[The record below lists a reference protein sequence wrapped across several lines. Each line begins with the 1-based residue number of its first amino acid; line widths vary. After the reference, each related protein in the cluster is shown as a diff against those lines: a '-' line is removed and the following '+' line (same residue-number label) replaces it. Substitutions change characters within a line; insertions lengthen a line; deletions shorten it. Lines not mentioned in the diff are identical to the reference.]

1 MSVRLQ
7 ILGWS
12 ASNLR
17 CPDHEISLCS
27 PDTDIPYKV
36 TFIQMPNGTGKTT
49 TLQLL
54 RATLS
59 GSAKEWT
66 PEQIAEYRNNSSS
79 AELASFVVRLSLNKK
94 LLTFELRFDFQRG
107 TIEYRTTYGSGIQ
120 NGFFPPPIIKKF
132 LNLEFVSLFIF
143 DGELARN
150 LLDDK
155 QTRARDAID
164 ALFQLSLFND
174 IVNQFQKN
182 WENHAA
188 NTSSTTE
195 QGLNRRRNRLEK
207 LKQTREEIKAKQENL
222 HLQKSRLKT
231 ELQIAEAEYDTA
243 FNKDKDLGTKLSN
256 TKKELAKAEQNVSR
270 ELLQSIE
277 EIRSP
282 QKLVPGFSFS
292 LLNLKDSLDSLK
304 LPTSTSQQ
312 FFEELARAS
321 ECVCGRPMD
330 KESSKKV
337 QERAN
342 QYLAEDEVAALNIIK
357 SNITKY
363 CSRNTPHSSQELQ
376 EQLKRLGKS
385 IRSRDNK
392 TTEISAIEK
401 QRLEQG
407 DSELE
412 DKQNKLETIK
422 SKMAACNEQLRE
434 IERSPLS
441 SPKDDTKCLK
451 ELDRLIKEA
460 KHDVAEATDTLE
472 LHNKTQ
478 IIQTILS
485 QACEQA
491 REKLRIYMINGTN
504 QRISQLLTRNPVVLK
519 DIQNSLK
526 LQNRKR
532 GSEGQTLSISYAF
545 LATLFNQSTYK
556 LPFIVDSPAIS
567 LDLNVRREVANFI
580 PSLFEQFFA
589 FTISS
594 EREGFVDTLHQSVNG
609 KVQYLT
615 LFGKVNQTQH
625 LWQDLNNRL
634 VTHTNNGILVEG
646 KEFFEQFDLEKEI

>member
-1 MSVRLQ
+1 MSVKLQ

-27 PDTDIPYKV
+27 PDTEIPYKV

-66 PEQIAEYRNNSSS
+66 SEQIAEFRNNSSS
-79 AELASFVVRLSLNKK
+79 VESASFVVRLLLNEK
-94 LLTFELRFDFQRG
+94 LLTLELRFDFQQEK
-107 TIEYRTTYGSGIQ
+107 IEYRTTYGSGIQ
-120 NGFFPPPIIKKF
+120 NGFFPPPAIKKF

-143 DGELARN
+143 NGELARN

-164 ALFQLSLFND
+164 ALFQLSLFDD
-174 IVNQFQKN
+174 IAKQFQKN
-182 WENHAA
+182 WENHTA

-195 QGLNRRRNRLEK
+195 QGLNRRINRLQK
-207 LKQTREEIKAKQENL
+207 LKLTREEIKAKRDNL
-222 HLQKSRLKT
+222 HLRKSSLKT
-231 ELQIAEAEYDTA
+231 QLQTAETEYDAA
-243 FNKDKDLGTKLSN
+243 FNKDRDLGTKLSN
-256 TKKELAKAEQNVSR
+256 TKKELVEAEKTVSR
-270 ELLQSIE
+270 ELMQSVE
-277 EIRSP
+277 ETRNP
-282 QKLVPGFSFS
+282 HKLVPSFSSS

-330 KESSKKV
+330 EQSSKKV
-337 QERAN
+337 KERAG
-342 QYLAEDEVAALNIIK
+342 QYLAEDEVAALNLIK
-357 SNITKY
+357 SKITEY
-363 CSRNTPHSSQELQ
+363 CSGNLQHPSPELQ
-376 EQLKRLGKS
+376 KQLKRLGKS
-385 IRSRDNK
+385 IRLRDNK

-401 QRLEQG
+401 QRLQQG

-412 DKQNKLETIK
+412 DKQKKLETIK
-422 SKMAACNEQLRE
+422 SNFANYDEQLRE

-441 SPKDDTKCLK
+441 NPKDDTKCLK
-451 ELDRLIKEA
+451 EVDRLIKEA
-460 KHDVAEATDTLE
+460 KYDVAEATNTIE
-472 LHNKTQ
+472 LNRKTQ
-478 IIQTILS
+478 IIQAILS
-485 QACEQA
+485 SACEQA
-491 REKLRIYMINGTN
+491 REKLRIYMIDGTN
-504 QRISQLLTRNPVVLK
+504 QRISKLLTRNPVVLQ

-526 LQNRKR
+526 LKNRRR
-532 GSEGQTLSISYAF
+532 GSEGQTLSVSYAF
-545 LATLFNQSTYK
+545 LATLFNQNTYK

-594 EREGFVDTLHQSVNG
+594 EREGFVDTLHQRVNG

-615 LFGKVNQTQH
+615 LFSKVNQTHH
-625 LWQDLNNRL
+625 LWEHLDNSL
-634 VTHTNNGILVEG
+634 VSETSNGILVES
-646 KEFFEQFDLEKEI
+646 KEFFEQFDLNDEV

>member
-1 MSVRLQ
+1 MSVKLS

-12 ASNLR
+12 AYNLR
-17 CPDHEISLCS
+17 CPDHKISLCS
-27 PDTDIPYKV
+27 PDAEIPYKV

-54 RATLS
+54 KATLS
-59 GSAKEWT
+59 GSAEKWT
-66 PEQIAEYRNNSSS
+66 PDQIAEFRNNISS
-79 AELASFVVRLSLNKK
+79 AESGSFIVDLLLNNKR
-94 LLTFELRFDFQRG
+94 LTFELRFNFQRG
-107 TIEYRTTYGSGIQ
+107 EIEYRTTYGSGIQ

-164 ALFQLSLFND
+164 ALFQLSLFDD
-174 IVNQFQKN
+174 IANQFQIN
-182 WENHAA
+182 WQNHAA
-188 NTSSTTE
+188 NTSSITE
-195 QGLNRRRNRLEK
+195 QGLSRRKNKLEK
-207 LKQTREEIKAKQENL
+207 YKRRREEIKAKQENL
-222 HLQKSRLKT
+222 HLHKSRLKT
-231 ELQIAEAEYDTA
+231 KLQTAKAEYDAA
-243 FNKDKDLGTKLSN
+243 FNKDKDLGNKLSN
-256 TKKELAKAEQNVSR
+256 IKEELAKAEKIVDR
-270 ELLQSIE
+270 ELIQSIE
-277 EIRSP
+277 EIRNP
-282 QKLVPGFSFS
+282 HKLVADFGSS

-330 KESSKKV
+330 EQSSKKV

-342 QYLAEDEVAALNIIK
+342 QYLAEDEVAALNLIK
-357 SNITKY
+357 SKITEY
-363 CSRNTPHSSQELQ
+363 CSKNVGYFSQELK
-376 EQLKRLGKS
+376 EQLKRLGNS
-385 IRSRDNK
+385 IRLRGIK

-412 DKQNKLETIK
+412 DKQNKLKTIE
-422 SKMAACNEQLRE
+422 SDMTACNEQLKE
-434 IERSPLS
+434 IERNPLNN
-441 SPKDDTKCLK
+441 PDDDTKCLK
-451 ELDRLIKEA
+451 EIDKLIKQA
-460 KHDVAEATDTLE
+460 KYDVAEATDTIE
-472 LHNKTQ
+472 LHKKTQ
-478 IIQTILS
+478 IVREILI
-485 QACEQA
+485 QACSQA
-491 REKLRIYMINGTN
+491 REELRIYMIDGTN
-504 QRISQLLTRNPVVLK
+504 QRISQLLTRNPVILQ
-519 DIQNSLK
+519 DIKNSLK
-526 LQNRKR
+526 LQNRRR
-532 GSEGQTLSISYAF
+532 GSEGQTLSVSYAF

-556 LPFIVDSPAIS
+556 LPFIVDSPAVS

-594 EREGFVDTLHQSVNG
+594 EREGFVDTLHQRVNG

-615 LFGKVNQTQH
+615 LFSKVNQTHH
-625 LWQDLNNRL
+625 LWEHLDNSL
-634 VTHTNNGILVEG
+634 VSETSNGILVES
-646 KEFFEQFDLEKEI
+646 KEFFEQFDLNDEV